1 MPIVPGTYWDLLDR
15 TTPPVKRRAT
25 HAKARTGCLTCK
37 RRKVK
42 CDEAKPACARCV
54 KSGHRCAGYEIPPQ
68 RKGADTA
75 DGDGGSRSRRHSADS
90 RSTVVTH
97 TLLRPKPGVSARS
110 VDLVRASLTPSYLDV
125 ADALYFERFKSQVI
139 ADLGLWCG
147 AEYWRHKILREVL
160 TDKTVQHAAL
170 GAAAMLMDIEQQQ
183 YDACARKMSSSRS
196 RTSLARGSPRVE
208 EEGGLL
214 QPATRP
220 TPGAE
225 EERERGEEGEEG
237 EECDMD
243 SLPPVTPLSN
253 RSAHGKAAL
262 RHYTASISL
271 CRQTLATEGITNVT
285 ARPSLTAT
293 FFYAVFELV
302 QGNVGEA
309 DRILRHGVSLLDD
322 ALSPQQQTQ
331 QQTANDND
339 KQKQPAVIV
348 ADGELREIQ
357 LAFDR
362 MRVTWGLCPY
372 FSSASAQRGTLTH
385 ARHFELP
392 SPDASVRTKQVF
404 WNAFSSD
411 FGQFMVDVQ
420 SLISSLSTPD
430 EKRAALPSI
439 LAQRT
444 HYLIQLRYWLPILE
458 DLSAGDPGS
467 AVLCTTKVYAQT
479 AIIFLNC
486 FLDPEEL
493 AYDAYEP
500 IFADIVSTYERLLPS
515 QHTSTTSTNTNTGT
529 NTNTRTGTSTSTS
542 TNTSTRTQTHTHR
555 QGHLRFTL
563 DTDLFHIITFTVSKC
578 RAKPTRQ
585 RALRVFTTM
594 TRRQALWTNSAMLLA
609 LYALASLEDKGRR
622 PSDGFVPPE
631 ARYNYADSEW
641 DFERRQMLAVFVPVV
656 PNVVSNNVA
665 GGGGGCGG
673 ASAGVVRVPINF

>member
-1 MPIVPGTYWDLLDR
+1 MPIAPGIYWDLLDR

-42 CDEAKPACARCV
+42 CDEAKPACTRCV
-54 KSGHRCAGYEIPPQ
+54 KSGHRCAGYEAPPPR

-75 DGDGGSRSRRHSADS
+75 DSDGGSRSRHHSADS

-97 TLLRPKPGVSARS
+97 TPLRPKPGVS
-110 VDLVRASLTPSYLDV
+110 VNLVRASLTPSYLDV

-160 TDKTVQHAAL
+160 TDQTVQHAAL

-183 YDACARKMSSSRS
+183 HDAYARKVSSRN
-196 RTSLARGSPRVE
+196 RPSLVRESPRA
-208 EEGGLL
+208 EEGGIS
-214 QPATRP
+214 QITTTT
-220 TPGAE
+220 TPGSE
-225 EERERGEEGEEG
+225 EEREGGEGG
-237 EECDMD
+237 EECDID

-253 RSAHGKAAL
+253 HSAHGKAAL

-271 CRQTLATEGITNVT
+271 CRQTLAAEGITSAT

-309 DRILRHGVSLLDD
+309 DRILRHGVSLLDG

-331 QQTANDND
+331 QTSND
-339 KQKQPAVIV
+339 KQQPAMIV

-372 FSSASAQRGTLTH
+372 FGSASAKRGSLTH
-385 ARHFELP
+385 ASSARHFELP
-392 SPDASVRTKQVF
+392 SPDASLRTKQVF

-420 SLISSLSTPD
+420 SLISSLPAE
-430 EKRAALPSI
+430 EKRAALPSV

-458 DLSAGDPGS
+458 DLCTGDPGS

-486 FLDPEEL
+486 FLDPSEL

-515 QHTSTTSTNTNTGT
+515 QPTNTNA
-529 NTNTRTGTSTSTS
+529 NTNTSTS
-542 TNTSTRTQTHTHR
+542 TNTSTNTHTHTHR

-578 RAKPTRQ
+578 RARTTRQ
-585 RALRVFTTM
+585 RALRVFGLM
-594 TRRQALWTNSAMLLA
+594 TRRQALWTNPGMLLA
-609 LYALASLEDKGRR
+609 LHALASLEDKGRR
-622 PSDGFVPPE
+622 ASDGFVPPE
-631 ARYNYADSEW
+631 ARYRYADSEW
-641 DFERRQMLAVFVPVV
+641 DFERRRMLAIFVPVV
-656 PNVVSNNVA
+656 SNNA
-665 GGGGGCGG
+665 GGDGGGGG
-673 ASAGVVRVPINF
+673 ASAAVVRVPIDF

>member
-54 KSGHRCAGYEIPPQ
+54 KSGHRCAGYEPLPPP
-68 RKGADTA
+68 KKAGADTA
-75 DGDGGSRSRRHSADS
+75 DGDSGSRSRHHSADS

-97 TLLRPKPGVSARS
+97 TLLRPKPGVS
-110 VDLVRASLTPSYLDV
+110 VDLARASLTPSYLDV

-160 TDKTVQHAAL
+160 TDQTVQHAAL

-183 YDACARKMSSSRS
+183 HDAYARKISSSMS
-196 RTSLARGSPRVE
+196 RPSPVRESPRVE
-208 EEGGLL
+208 EEGGVL
-214 QPATRP
+214 QTTT
-220 TPGAE
+220 TPGLE
-225 EERERGEEGEEG
+225 GERRGGGEEG
-237 EECDMD
+237 EECGMD

-271 CRQTLATEGITNVT
+271 CRQTLAAEGITNLT

-309 DRILRHGVSLLDD
+309 DRILRHGVSLLDG
-322 ALSPQQQTQ
+322 ALSPSPQTQ
-331 QQTANDND
+331 QTSSEND
-339 KQKQPAVIV
+339 KQQPAVIV

-372 FSSASAQRGTLTH
+372 FGSANINRGTLTH

-420 SLISSLSTPD
+420 GLIASLSSPD
-430 EKRAALPSI
+430 EKRAALPAI

-467 AVLCTTKVYAQT
+467 SVLCTTKVYAQT

-500 IFADIVSTYERLLPS
+500 IFADIVSTYERLLPAHTTNAS
-515 QHTSTTSTNTNTGT
+515 TNNHTNTSTTNTNTNSHTNTSTNTN
-529 NTNTRTGTSTSTS
+529 
-542 TNTSTRTQTHTHR
+542 THTHR

-578 RAKPTRQ
+578 RSRATRQ
-585 RALRVFTTM
+585 RALRVFTSM
-594 TRRQALWTNSAMLLA
+594 TRRQALWTNSGMLLA

-622 PSDGFVPPE
+622 ASDGFVPPE
-631 ARYNYADSEW
+631 ARYSYADSEW
-641 DFERRQMLAVFVPVV
+641 DFEGRRMLAVFVPVV
-656 PNVVSNNVA
+656 SNNA
-665 GGGGGCGG
+665 
-673 ASAGVVRVPINF
+673 ATGVVRVPIDF